1 MTNFYKIRHLG
12 LEHPVQDW
20 PSAKYGAYYPETEQL
35 HAIAGKVQSS
45 PILAS
50 QRPRPVRGPYAEVFP
65 QGLRPG
71 TSVAVTAML
80 KWLFAY
86 GAGKMQVSYT
96 GAKNLSRVGAV
107 LFNKNKN
114 LSYWKWPP
122 PIPNYI
128 PMYGPWP
135 SKPVAEGILCGGN
148 TVNVIG
154 TSGSYFKVE
163 CIKPFATSAPLLNRF
178 THPHL
183 FARLW
188 EVQIGTG
195 AVRAGGLYWPL
206 FAANGYAYIRKELL
220 TK

>member
-35 HAIAGKVQSS
+35 HAIAGVGKISM
-45 PILAS
+45 
-50 QRPRPVRGPYAEVFP
+50 PYTP
-65 QGLRPG
+65 
-71 TSVAVTAML
+71 AML

-163 CIKPFATSAPLLNRF
+163 GIKPFTTSAPLLNRF